1 MLRVLV
7 SPWGNF
13 KVWKKTVYFLNGR
26 KFSARS
32 TLPVIKEEIKP
43 DVSFVIL
50 PDTLTGSFED
60 YEAVVKH
67 VKGEGYSFLKELGV
81 KDVEIIVAPGSG
93 SFQNGR
99 FIGDLMDFYN
109 IVLYELLAK
118 LPKSDLEVHLDVTHG
133 LNYMTLMTY
142 RVVKEILET
151 MGICKKV
158 SLIVYNSEPPIQD
171 QITNVHI
178 VERAN
183 LFFRPSDDY
192 ISSKIY
198 LLDLYTIEKTK
209 ENYRKLNEEELYLS
223 KSIVKRCR
231 KMWNAWMAS
240 LYFGFPLVFTTFF
253 PEPDDVKRV
262 IDDVLRVYKSHI
274 KIEGNTIKRCLKFGN
289 EFKILLKLHTLIN
302 MVPEIRK
309 NALSIQEIRE
319 IGGKI
324 FDQKVRAFLERELN
338 SIEKEAIDRSN
349 RNITFDWKPLRSLLK
364 TPASEEVIKR
374 NFMAHAGL
382 ECNITEV
389 KLEKVNSREE
399 VKYKTFLRYSES
411 KRSVIPELVERIVF
425 G

>member
-1 MLRVLV
+1 MLRVLI

-13 KVWKKTVYFLNGR
+13 KVWRETTYLFNGR
-26 KFSARS
+26 KFPAKS

-43 DVSFVIL
+43 DASFIIL
-50 PDTLTGSFED
+50 PDTLTESFEN
-60 YEAVVKH
+60 YKAVVTH
-67 VKGEGYSFLKELGV
+67 VKNEGYSFLKELGV

-99 FIGDLMDFYN
+99 FIGDMMDFYN
-109 IVLYELLAK
+109 IVLYELSTK

-151 MGICKKV
+151 MGIYKKV

-178 VERAN
+178 VEKAN

-192 ISSKIY
+192 ISSKIH

-253 PEPDDVKRV
+253 PESNDVKRV
-262 IDDVLRVYKSHI
+262 IDDTLRVYKNHI
-274 KIEGNTIKRCLKFGN
+274 EIKDNTIKRNLKFGD
-289 EFKILLKLHTLIN
+289 EFKIVLKLHMLIN
-302 MVPEIRK
+302 LVPKIKK
-309 NALSIQEIRE
+309 NTLSIQEIRE
-319 IGGKI
+319 IGEKI
-324 FDQKVRAFLERELN
+324 LDQRAKAFLERELN
-338 SIEKEAIDRSN
+338 SIEKEAIDCSN
-349 RNITFDWKPLRSLLK
+349 RNITFDWKPLRCLLK
-364 TPASEEVIKR
+364 IPTSEVIKR

-389 KLEKVNSREE
+389 KLEKANSREK
-399 VKYKTFLRYSES
+399 VKYKTFLRYSEDKKS
-411 KRSVIPELVERIVF
+411 TIPELVEQMIF

>member
-1 MLRVLV
+1 LLRVLI

-13 KVWKKTVYFLNGR
+13 KVWRETTYLFNGR
-26 KFSARS
+26 KFPAKS
-32 TLPVIKEEIKP
+32 TLPVIKEEVKP
-43 DVSFVIL
+43 DASFIIL
-50 PDTLTGSFED
+50 PDTLTESFEN
-60 YEAVVKH
+60 YKAVVTH
-67 VKGEGYSFLKELGV
+67 VKNEGYSFLKELGV

-99 FIGDLMDFYN
+99 FIGDMMDFYN
-109 IVLYELLAK
+109 IVLYELSTK

-151 MGICKKV
+151 MGIYKKV

-178 VERAN
+178 VEKAN

-192 ISSKIY
+192 ISSKIH

-209 ENYRKLNEEELYLS
+209 ENYRKLNEEELHFS

-253 PEPDDVKRV
+253 PESNDVKRV
-262 IDDVLRVYKSHI
+262 IDDTLRVYKNHI
-274 KIEGNTIKRCLKFGN
+274 EIKDNTIKRNLKFGD
-289 EFKILLKLHTLIN
+289 EFKIVLKLHMLIN
-302 MVPEIRK
+302 LVPKIKK
-309 NALSIQEIRE
+309 NTLSIQEIRE
-319 IGGKI
+319 IGEKI
-324 FDQKVRAFLERELN
+324 LDQRAKAFLERELN
-338 SIEKEAIDRSN
+338 SIEKEAIDCSN
-349 RNITFDWKPLRSLLK
+349 RNITFDWKPLRCLLK
-364 TPASEEVIKR
+364 IPTSEVIKR

-389 KLEKVNSREE
+389 KLEKANSREE
-399 VKYKTFLRYSES
+399 VKYKTFLRYSEDKKS
-411 KRSVIPELVERIVF
+411 TIPELVEQMIF

>member
-1 MLRVLV
+1 MLRVLI

-13 KVWKKTVYFLNGR
+13 KVWRETTYLFNGR
-26 KFSARS
+26 KFPAKS

-43 DVSFVIL
+43 DASFIIL
-50 PDTLTGSFED
+50 PDTLTESFEN
-60 YEAVVKH
+60 YKAVVTH
-67 VKGEGYSFLKELGV
+67 VKNEGYSFLKELGV

-93 SFQNGR
+93 SFQNGK
-99 FIGDLMDFYN
+99 FIGDMMDFYN
-109 IVLYELLAK
+109 IVLYELSAK

-151 MGICKKV
+151 MGIYKKV

-178 VERAN
+178 VEKAN

-192 ISSKIY
+192 ISSKIH

-253 PEPDDVKRV
+253 PESNDVKRV
-262 IDDVLRVYKSHI
+262 IDDTLRVYKNHI
-274 KIEGNTIKRCLKFGN
+274 EIKDNTIKRNLKFGD
-289 EFKILLKLHTLIN
+289 EFKIVLKLHMLIN
-302 MVPEIRK
+302 LVPKIKK
-309 NALSIQEIRE
+309 NTLSIQEIRE
-319 IGGKI
+319 IGEKI
-324 FDQKVRAFLERELN
+324 LDQRAKAFLERELN
-338 SIEKEAIDRSN
+338 SIEKEAIDCSN
-349 RNITFDWKPLRSLLK
+349 RNITFDWKPLRCLLK
-364 TPASEEVIKR
+364 IPTSEVIKR

-389 KLEKVNSREE
+389 KLEKANSREK
-399 VKYKTFLRYSES
+399 VKYKTFLRYSEDKKS
-411 KRSVIPELVERIVF
+411 TIPELVEQMIF